1 MFFVVLLFSHFL
13 LVSSLRFVPVYYL
26 TAPLHSITPRSADI
40 YNAGVGSRCWHDYVF
55 GVLCGLKSNFNLMMN
70 QNVHFRGSVFS

>member
-13 LVSSLRFVPVYYL
+13 LVSSLRFVPIYYL
-26 TAPLHSITPRSADI
+26 TAPLRSFILGSADT

-55 GVLCGLKSNFNLMMN
+55 GVLCGLKSNFHLMIH
-70 QNVHFRGSVFS
+70 QNVPFRGSVFS